1 MYSARPARAKVSGL
15 SVGRG
20 AGRFPSLV
28 LAATRTRVI
37 IRTSLH
43 LCRSVAPLLTLRPL
57 LVSDRRRAMPAVAKA
72 APAAIRADLEQ
83 LQGVWQSVAGPK
95 EARFLIAG
103 HRFAFEFVGGD
114 LYMGTF
120 ELAPDG
126 LMDMKVEEGPA
137 DHKGHIAPC
146 LY

>member
-1 MYSARPARAKVSGL
+1 
-15 SVGRG
+15 
-20 AGRFPSLV
+20 
-28 LAATRTRVI
+28 
-37 IRTSLH
+37 
-43 LCRSVAPLLTLRPL
+43 
-57 LVSDRRRAMPAVAKA
+57 MPAVAKA

-83 LQGVWQSVAGPK
+83 LQGVWTSVAGPK
-95 EARFLIAG
+95 DARFLIAG
-103 HRFAFEFVGGD
+103 NRFAFEFVGGD

-146 LY
+146 LYHLDGGVLRWCPGRVGSGRRPSAFPSIDDDRYLCLVFRRARRQGHGK